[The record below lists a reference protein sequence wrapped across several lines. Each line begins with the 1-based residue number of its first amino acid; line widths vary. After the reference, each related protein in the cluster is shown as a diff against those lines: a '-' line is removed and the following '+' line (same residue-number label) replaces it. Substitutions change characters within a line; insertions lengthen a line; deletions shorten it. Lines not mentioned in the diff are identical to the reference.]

1 MSDKWVKEGQKQLD
15 SMLITLH
22 RNGFIALDPPPEETS
37 EENQDNSKITN
48 GNEGERK
55 IEFKTAAP
63 TVRLPEL
70 MKLRGVNPLYG
81 LFLLQ
86 HLGKANTAEK
96 IQALESLLELPTSLG
111 PVIRVPKKDIL
122 PNGPL
127 ADEFL
132 DPKLLELGLASV
144 DELVQKSEEEEHA
157 EWEERRRFGGDYPE
171 ERKFVIPLAE
181 KLQRLFEFEYPAV
194 DVRITSVWAAGEI
207 ILEFNGDFNKY
218 VVSKSLQKQEGVIFR
233 HLLRFILLLEEFLP
247 LTPTDG
253 SAEDWKGELTALK
266 EKLNVCCR
274 NVDPQSTDEILERTA
289 MMGFDEA
296 V

>member
-1 MSDKWVKEGQKQLD
+1 
-15 SMLITLH
+15 
-22 RNGFIALDPPPEETS
+22 
-37 EENQDNSKITN
+37 
-48 GNEGERK
+48 
-55 IEFKTAAP
+55 
-63 TVRLPEL
+63 PEL

-111 PVIRVPKKDIL
+111 PVIRVPKKDML

-127 ADEFL
+127 VDEFL

-144 DELVQKSEEEEHA
+144 DELVQKTEEEEHK
-157 EWEERRRFGGDYPE
+157 EWEERRRFGGEYPE

-194 DVRITSVWAAGEI
+194 DVRITPAWVAGEI
-207 ILEFNGDFNKY
+207 LLEFNGDFNKY
-218 VVSKSLQKQEGVIFR
+218 VLSKSLQKQEGVIFR

-247 LTPTDG
+247 LAPADG
-253 SAEDWKGELTALK
+253 SADDWKNELTALK

-274 NVDPQSTDEILERTA
+274 NVDPQSTDEILERA
-289 MMGFDEA
+289 AQSGFDDA